1 MKISFNWLKK
11 YIDTN
16 LPVEK
21 VCEILTDTGLEVEG
35 CEKFESVKGGLAGL
49 VIGEV
54 LETWQHPGA
63 DRLKVTK
70 VNLGETEPVQIV
82 CGAPNVDAGQRV
94 VVATVG
100 TELFGEDGSSF
111 KIKKSKIRGEES
123 FGMICAEDEIGLGKS
138 HDGIMVL
145 PADTKIGMPAA
156 EYFSIENDW
165 VIEIGLTPNRSDAIS
180 HIGVARDLAA
190 FLNQEIPTKIT
201 WPAISDQK
209 VDAED
214 IITVEIQDTIGSPRY
229 CSAVVEGVTVGESP
243 DWLKNSLK
251 AIGLEPINNVVDISN
266 YVMHELGQPLH
277 FFDAEKVTGNKVIV
291 RRAKDKEKFVTLDGT
306 ERELHADDLMI
317 CNTENPM
324 CIAGVFGGIES
335 GVSQETKS
343 VFIESACFNAV
354 SIRKSAKRHQLN
366 TDASFRFERG
376 VDPNGSMRAL
386 KRAVL
391 LLEEIAGAK
400 LVSKYNDHYPVKVDP
415 HILTVNMNR
424 IYTLIG
430 KELDQDQVKGILRSL
445 DIGTEKIEGANWT
458 LSIPTYRVDVTR
470 ESDVAEEILRIYG
483 YNNIPLPERMTT
495 SITFNDKPD
504 KEKVKNNV
512 SNILTGMGFT
522 EMMSNSLTNMDYMK
536 WMTKDENSVVKMLNP
551 LSTDL
556 GILRQSLLGNG
567 LEAIAY
573 NQNRKNPDLRLFEF
587 GNVYFKEENGHS
599 QKELLGIYMT
609 GKRSSENWD
618 NQDQDLSYADLL
630 AAVNEVIKKF
640 GLERGLQTSDLSS
653 PYLSDGTTTLR
664 QKKEL
669 LSSGWVKP
677 EILKGFGIKNSV
689 FFAELNWGEF
699 LSQYKGQKIKVKGIS
714 KFPKVRRDFSLLLD
728 ESVRFDQIKSIATKT
743 EKRLLKDVGLFD
755 VYEGKKLPEGKKS
768 YAVKFI
774 LQDEE
779 ATMTDKKVDKIMD
792 SILKGLTSEL
802 GAELR

>member
-16 LPVEK
+16 LPVER

-35 CEKFESVKGGLAGL
+35 CDKYETVKGGLAGL

-70 VNLGETEPVQIV
+70 VNVGGDEPLQIV

-100 TELFGEDGSSF
+100 TELYSDEGSF

-145 PADTKIGMPAA
+145 DANAEIGLPAA
-156 EYFSIENDW
+156 EYFSVEEDW

-180 HIGVARDLAA
+180 HVGVARDLAA
-190 FLNQEIPTKIT
+190 FLNQEIPTKVN
-201 WPAISDQK
+201 WPSISDKK
-209 VDAED
+209 VEADD
-214 IITVEIQDTIGSPRY
+214 IITVDVQDTEGAPRY
-229 CSAVVEGVTVGESP
+229 CSTVVEGVQVKESP
-243 DWLKNSLK
+243 DWLKHSLK

-277 FFDAEKVTGNKVIV
+277 FFDADKIDGKKVIV
-291 RRAKDKEKFVTLDGT
+291 RRAKDKEKFTTLDDT

-317 CNTENPM
+317 CSADKPM
-324 CIAGVFGGIES
+324 CIAGVFGGIHS
-335 GVSQETKS
+335 GVSIETKN

-386 KRAVL
+386 KRAVQ
-391 LLEEIAGAK
+391 LLEEITGAK
-400 LVSKYNDHYPVKVDP
+400 LVTKYSDHYPVKVEP
-415 HILTVNMNR
+415 QILTVNMDR
-424 IYTLIG
+424 IYSLIG
-430 KELDQDQVKGILRSL
+430 KELQDDQVKGILRSL
-445 DIGTEKIEGANWT
+445 DIGTEKMEGSSWT

-522 EMMSNSLTNMDYMK
+522 EMMSNSLTNVDYMK
-536 WMTKDENSVVKMLNP
+536 WMTKDEKSVVKMLNP
-551 LSTDL
+551 LSSDL

-573 NQNRKNPDLRLFEF
+573 NQNRKSPDLRLFEF
-587 GNVYFKEENGHS
+587 GNVYFKKEEGHS

-609 GKRSSENWD
+609 GKRSAENWD
-618 NQDQDLSYADLL
+618 NQNQDLTYSDLL
-630 AAVNEVIKKF
+630 AVVDQIINKF
-640 GLERGLQTSDLSS
+640 GIERGLQTTELNST
-653 PYLSDGTTTLR
+653 YLADGATTTR

-669 LSSGWVKP
+669 LSAGWVKP
-677 EILKGFGIKNSV
+677 EILKEFGIKHSV
-689 FFAELNWGEF
+689 YYAELNWGEF
-699 LSQYKGQKIKVKGIS
+699 ISQYKGQKIKVKGIS

-728 ESVRFDQIKSIATKT
+728 EKIRFDQVKSIAAKT
-743 EKRLLKDVGLFD
+743 EKRLLKEVGLFD
-755 VYEGKKLPEGKKS
+755 VYEGKNLPDGKKS

-792 SILKGLTSEL
+792 SILKGLKTEL